1 MATEFLAYMA
11 MFVEVVNARN
21 FGRAAR
27 KLGVSPSLVSRR
39 IRTLEQDLGVSL
51 IQRSTRSFALT
62 DAGTACYERS
72 RKVVYEAERIRADI
86 GSQAI
91 YSAGHVR
98 IGAPFDLLQT
108 LFIPIFSEFVHSAP
122 GVSIEITTIHGY
134 PSPISA
140 GLDLVMFVAHQKR
153 LPDSSFSVRRVGT
166 FRRELYASK
175 EYLNRRGIPEVPEDL
190 TQHDCILFSLG
201 EVQRKWELR
210 RGRER
215 RIVDVRGVCS
225 AGSGGLTAQLAR
237 EHLGVATCAGFHG
250 SGLVRVLPEWEAVPA
265 QVFAVTPVQIIPA
278 RVRKLIELMRARFDQ
293 SMPGDAQLGER
304 SGEGRKN

>member
-1 MATEFLAYMA
+1 MAIGFLTDMA

-27 KLGVSPSLVSRR
+27 KLGVSPSLISRR
-39 IRTLEQDLGVSL
+39 IRTMEQELGVSL

-62 DAGTACYERS
+62 DAGAACYERS
-72 RKVVYEAERIRADI
+72 RKVVSEAEKIRADI

-98 IGAPFDLLQT
+98 VGAPFDLLQT
-108 LFIPIFSEFVHSAP
+108 LLIPIFSQFVRSTPAA
-122 GVSIEITTIHGY
+122 SIEITTIHGY

-140 GLDLVMFVAHQKR
+140 GLDLAMFVAHQKR
-153 LPDSSFSVRRVGT
+153 LPDSSFSARRVGT
-166 FRRELYASK
+166 FRRELYASN
-175 EYLNRRGIPEVPEDL
+175 EYLKRRGVPKEPEDL

-201 EVQRKWELR
+201 DVQRKWELR

-215 RIVDVRGVCS
+215 RIVDVRGICS

-237 EHLGVATCAGFHG
+237 EHLGIATCAGFHG

-265 QVFAVTPVQIIPA
+265 NVFAVTPVEIIPV
-278 RVRKLIELMRARFDQ
+278 RIRKLIELMRARFEE
-293 SMPGDAQLGER
+293 SMARAKL
-304 SGEGRKN
+304 